1 MNDNDGM
8 EHGPNICN
16 VKSAGSLL
24 FLFIGRPRRGRERGE
39 REAREREERKR
50 RGRRVP
56 ERTKE
61 DERRDREDRV
71 VLLFCSKNDVHRYI
85 WLFAKEYDH
94 FG

>member
-39 REAREREERKR
+39 REARERERRERGEAGEYQRGPKR
-50 RGRRVP
+50 TSG
-56 ERTKE
+56 EIEK
-61 DERRDREDRV
+61 
-71 VLLFCSKNDVHRYI
+71 I
-85 WLFAKEYDH
+85 
-94 FG
+94 G